1 MLRVILGPEGYDLIV
16 LFKCLL
22 IGQWH
27 GMSDPKLEKTLRVR
41 FDALLFTGLNLHY
54 SVRGETAHFRSR
66 NARVRA
72 GA

>member
-1 MLRVILGPEGYDLIV
+1 MLRVILGPEGYDQIV

-27 GMSDPKLEKTLRVR
+27 GVSNPKLEEILRVR
-41 FDALLFTGLNLHY
+41 YDALLFAGLDLHCA
-54 SVRGETAHFRSR
+54 VRDETPDFRSR

>member
-1 MLRVILGPEGYDLIV
+1 MLRVILGPEGYDQIV

-27 GMSDPKLEKTLRVR
+27 GVLGSKLEETLRVR
-41 FDALLFTGLNLHY
+41 FDALLFAGLDLHCA
-54 SVRGETAHFRSR
+54 VRDETPHFRSR